1 MSDEGSRGSAAG
13 LSAAV
18 VGSMLPFGC
27 VGGCAGALL
36 WLLGGGLI
44 GIIIATIMR
53 HHQ

>member
-1 MSDEGSRGSAAG
+1 MSPDEGSGSAAG
-13 LSAAV
+13 AAV

-27 VGGCAGALL
+27 VYGCAGALL